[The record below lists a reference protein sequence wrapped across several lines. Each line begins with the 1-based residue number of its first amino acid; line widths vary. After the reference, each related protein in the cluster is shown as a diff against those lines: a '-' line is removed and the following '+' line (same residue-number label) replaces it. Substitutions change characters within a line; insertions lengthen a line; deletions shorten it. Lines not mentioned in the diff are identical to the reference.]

1 MTKSIVR
8 LSVLAAAIFALLPA
22 QNATALPVT
31 IDYTG
36 VITNL
41 VDMQP
46 GNIFS
51 AGDGFSGSFTF
62 ESDDPP
68 SGIVRKLTALSW
80 ATSYYSVSL
89 TTSFNSSNIVQITDP
104 SAPDLG
110 VFRID
115 GGITG
120 DPVPWFGITTLPIFL
135 LLNTSYPSSIQMI
148 MAFQNFAGLPGEIS
162 GDLTS
167 FTLREPTAVPEPATL
182 ILVGTG
188 LLAAIARRRAS
199 RAIGLSGGQ
208 FASR

>member
-8 LSVLAAAIFALLPA
+8 LSVLAAAILGLLPA
-22 QNATALPVT
+22 QNATAFPIT

-41 VDMQP
+41 VDMEP

-62 ESDDPP
+62 DSDDVA
-68 SGIVRKLTALSW
+68 SFNQNYRNLTALTW

-89 TTSFNSSNIVQITDP
+89 AATSFYSANVVQITDP

-110 VFRID
+110 VIRAD
-115 GGITG
+115 AGITG
-120 DPVPWFGITTLPIFL
+120 ASVPWYGITTLPVYL
-135 LLNTSYPSSIQMI
+135 LLNPTWPSSIQMI
-148 MAFQNFAGLPGEIS
+148 MAFENYAGLPGELS

-167 FTLREPTAVPEPATL
+167 FTLRESTAVPEPATL
-182 ILVGTG
+182 ILLGTG
-188 LLAAIARRRAS
+188 LVAVIARRRA
-199 RAIGLSGGQ
+199 
-208 FASR
+208 FASHAA